1 MEKAVPVSG
10 TAFFAYG
17 EGGRLPL
24 SGRCSRG

>member
-1 MEKAVPVSG
+1 MEKAVPDTG

-24 SGRCSRG
+24 SGRYSRE